1 MTPLLLFL
9 LGCAVTYLGT
19 VSAAFNALMRL
30 SLRIHA
36 ERTDRDDALGRYL
49 EDPRR
54 LFIPARLLI
63 SVLIILTAALLA
75 RVTGLEARGFPILV
89 LSIIGIVL
97 VCEHLIPLI
106 IVRNDPERALDILLP
121 SFDAF
126 ASMLRP
132 LTSVLLRIGA
142 SRARRNQSG
151 VLRVNQS
158 GVRANAPQPA
168 PAPVTTATEAPPVE
182 PAPEVAEAAQDAA
195 DAADAAA
202 QEGQARELLRNL
214 ADFRET
220 MVREVM
226 TPRPD
231 IVAIES
237 SATLDQ
243 LQTLFREQQYS
254 RIPVF
259 KDTLDNV
266 QGFVNVKDLLL
277 KPGAT
282 LTAPVTSYVRPAH
295 FVPETKRVPDLL
307 AELQR
312 KRIQSAIVV
321 DEYGGTAGLVTVEDL
336 LEEIV
341 GEIRDEYDV
350 EVERIVDEGNGA
362 FLFSGSVHVEEM
374 ANLLKV
380 NIEGH
385 GFETVGGFLLSRLG
399 RVPAVGEH
407 LEIDGLG
414 VEIVETEQRRITRVR
429 MSRLEPI
436 PTPENVENA

>member
-54 LFIPARLLI
+54 LFVPVRLLI
-63 SVLIILTAALLA
+63 SLLVVVAAALLA
-75 RVTGLEARGFPILV
+75 RVTGVDPKGFPILIV
-89 LSIIGIVL
+89 SIVAIDL
-97 VCEHLIPLI
+97 ACEHVIPLL
-106 IVRNDPERALDILLP
+106 IVRKDPERVLDVLRPTCDVIARL
-121 SFDAF
+121 
-126 ASMLRP
+126 LRP
-132 LTSVLLRIGA
+132 LTYNLLQLGSI
-142 SRARRNQSG
+142 RRK
-151 VLRVNQS
+151 NQS
-158 GVRANAPQPA
+158 GVRHNGNGKPKTPPPAEVAPP
-168 PAPVTTATEAPPVE
+168 PPLPETTEAV
-182 PAPEVAEAAQDAA
+182 
-195 DAADAAA
+195 

-231 IVAIES
+231 ITAIRS
-237 SATLDQ
+237 DATIDQ
-243 LQTLFREQQYS
+243 LHTLFREQQYS

-259 KDTLDNV
+259 KESLDNV
-266 QGFVNVKDLLL
+266 QGFVFVKDLIMRTGTASSGLI
-277 KPGAT
+277 
-282 LTAPVTSYVRPAH
+282 APVVRPAH
-295 FVPETKRVPDLL
+295 FVPESKRVPDLL
-307 AELQR
+307 KEFQR
-312 KRIQSAIVV
+312 KRIQIAIVV
-321 DEYGGTAGLVTVEDL
+321 DEYGGTAGLVTLEDL
-336 LEEIV
+336 VEEIV

-350 EVERIVDEGNGA
+350 EAERIVDEGRGQ
-362 FLFSGSVHVEEM
+362 FLLSGSVHVDEM

-380 NIEGH
+380 TIEGH
-385 GFETVGGFLLSRLG
+385 GFETVGGYLLSRLG

-407 LEIDGLG
+407 LDVDGID

-429 MSRLEPI
+429 MRRLEPV
-436 PTPENVENA
+436 TASGEERAG

>member
-36 ERTDRDDALGRYL
+36 ERTDRDDVLGQYL

-63 SVLIILTAALLA
+63 SSLSILAAALLA
-75 RVTGLEARGFPILV
+75 RVTGVDPAGFPV
-89 LSIIGIVL
+89 LIVSIIGIVL
-97 VCEHLIPLI
+97 ACEHLIPLL
-106 IVRNDPERALDILLP
+106 IVRHDPERILDVLLP
-121 SFDAF
+121 SFDAI
-126 ASMLRP
+126 ASVLRP
-132 LTSVLLRIGA
+132 LTNGLLRVGT
-142 SRARRNQSG
+142 SNRRRN
-151 VLRVNQS
+151 LS
-158 GVRANAPQPA
+158 GVRTDAHVRQPPPPVQVA
-168 PAPVTTATEAPPVE
+168 ASAPVPEAPDATEAV
-182 PAPEVAEAAQDAA
+182 
-195 DAADAAA
+195 

-231 IVAIES
+231 IIAIES
-237 SATLDQ
+237 DATIEQ
-243 LQTLFREQQYS
+243 LYTLFREQQYS

-259 KDTLDNV
+259 KETLDNV
-266 QGFVNVKDLLL
+266 QGFVFIKDLLQRGPAAAVNGPITPL
-277 KPGAT
+277 I
-282 LTAPVTSYVRPAH
+282 RPAH

-307 AELQR
+307 KEFQR
-312 KRIQSAIVV
+312 KRLQSAIVV
-321 DEYGGTAGLVTVEDL
+321 DEYGGTAGLVTIEDL
-336 LEEIV
+336 IEEIV

-350 EVERIVDEGNGA
+350 EVERIVDEGQGK

-374 ANLLKV
+374 ASLMKV
-380 NIEGH
+380 SIEGQ

-407 LEIDGLG
+407 LEIDGLD

-429 MSRLEPI
+429 MSRLEPVA
-436 PTPENVENA
+436 TNGGTAAGK

>member
-63 SVLIILTAALLA
+63 STLTILAAALLA
-75 RVTGLEARGFPILV
+75 RATGLDRAGFPLLV
-89 LSIIGIVL
+89 LSIVIVVL
-97 VCEHLIPLI
+97 TTEHLIPLV
-106 IVRNDPERALDILLP
+106 IVRQDPERVLDVLLP
-121 SFDAF
+121 SFDVIAR
-126 ASMLRP
+126 MLKP
-132 LTSVLLRIGA
+132 LTYGLLRLGT
-142 SRARRNQSG
+142 SRRRQN
-151 VLRVNQS
+151 LS
-158 GVRANAPQPA
+158 GVRTDAHVPT
-168 PAPVTTATEAPPVE
+168 VRPPVE
-182 PAPEVAEAAQDAA
+182 VATVPPTPDSSTESV
-195 DAADAAA
+195 

-231 IVAIES
+231 IIAIQHD
-237 SATLDQ
+237 ATIEQ
-243 LQTLFREQQYS
+243 LYTLFREQQYS

-259 KDTLDNV
+259 KETLDNV
-266 QGFVNVKDLLL
+266 LGFIFIKDLIQRGPTMNLQ
-277 KPGAT
+277 
-282 LTAPVTSYVRPAH
+282 APITPITPFIRPAH

-307 AELQR
+307 KEFQR
-312 KRIQSAIVV
+312 KRLQSAIVV

-350 EVERIVDEGNGA
+350 EVERIVDEGNGK
-362 FLFSGSVHVEEM
+362 FLFAGSVHVEEM
-374 ANLLKV
+374 ANLMKV
-380 NIEGH
+380 TIEGH

-407 LEIDGLG
+407 LEVDALD

-429 MSRLEPI
+429 MSRLEPVA
-436 PTPENVENA
+436 TNGLATGK

>member
-54 LFIPARLLI
+54 LFIPVRLLI
-63 SVLIILTAALLA
+63 SSLTILAAALLA
-75 RVTGLEARGFPILV
+75 RVTGVEPGGFPILV
-89 LSIIGIVL
+89 LAIIGIV
-97 VCEHLIPLI
+97 VACEHLIPLA
-106 IVRNDPERALDILLP
+106 IVRSDPERVLDVLLP
-121 SFDAF
+121 SFDAI
-126 ASMLRP
+126 AGMLRP
-132 LTSVLLRIGA
+132 LTSGLLRIGT
-142 SRARRNQSG
+142 SRTRRNH
-151 VLRVNQS
+151 S
-158 GVRANAPQPA
+158 GVRTNSHEP
-168 PAPVTTATEAPPVE
+168 EAPTPI
-182 PAPEVAEAAQDAA
+182 EAAIPSPAQDAVE
-195 DAADAAA
+195 AAV

-231 IVAIES
+231 IIAIES
-237 SATLDQ
+237 DASIEQ
-243 LQTLFREQQYS
+243 LLALFRDQQYS

-259 KDTLDNV
+259 KETLDNV
-266 QGFVNVKDLLL
+266 QGFVFIKDFML
-277 KPGAT
+277 KPGNTQAGPIT
-282 LTAPVTSYVRPAH
+282 PYVRAAH

-307 AELQR
+307 KEFQR
-312 KRIQSAIVV
+312 KRLQSAIVV

-350 EVERIVDEGNGA
+350 EVERIVDEGQGT

-374 ANLLKV
+374 ANLMKV
-380 NIEGH
+380 TIEGQ

-399 RVPAVGEH
+399 RVPAIGEH
-407 LEIDGLG
+407 LEVDGLD

-429 MSRLEPI
+429 MSK
-436 PTPENVENA
+436 PEAVPSETSPGK

>member
-1 MTPLLLFL
+1 M
-9 LGCAVTYLGT
+9 TYLGT
-19 VSAAFNALMRL
+19 VTAAFNALMRL

-36 ERTDRDDALGRYL
+36 ERTDRDDALGQYL

-63 SVLIILTAALLA
+63 STLTILAAALLA
-75 RVTGLEARGFPILV
+75 RATGLDRAGFPLLV
-89 LSIIGIVL
+89 LSIVIVVL
-97 VCEHLIPLI
+97 TCEHLIPLT
-106 IVRNDPERALDILLP
+106 IVRQDPERVLDVLLP
-121 SFDAF
+121 SFDVIAR
-126 ASMLRP
+126 LLKP
-132 LTSVLLRIGA
+132 LTYALLRLGT
-142 SRARRNQSG
+142 SRRRQN
-151 VLRVNQS
+151 LS
-158 GVRANAPQPA
+158 GVRTDAHVP
-168 PAPVTTATEAPPVE
+168 TARPPVE
-182 PAPEVAEAAQDAA
+182 VAAVPPAPDSSTEAV
-195 DAADAAA
+195 

-231 IVAIES
+231 IVAIETT
-237 SATLDQ
+237 ATIEQ
-243 LQTLFREQQYS
+243 LYSLFREQQYS

-259 KDTLDNV
+259 KETLDNV
-266 QGFVNVKDLLL
+266 QGFVFIKDLIQRG
-277 KPGAT
+277 PST
-282 LTAPVTSYVRPAH
+282 MVTGPITPLIRPAH

-307 AELQR
+307 KEFQR
-312 KRIQSAIVV
+312 KRLQSAIVV

-350 EVERIVDEGNGA
+350 EVERIVDEGNGK
-362 FLFSGSVHVEEM
+362 FLFAGSVHVEEM
-374 ANLLKV
+374 ANLMKV
-380 NIEGH
+380 TIEGH

-407 LEIDGLG
+407 LEVDGLD

-429 MSRLEPI
+429 MSRLEPVAASGLA
-436 PTPENVENA
+436 TGK

>member
-36 ERTDRDDALGRYL
+36 ERTERGDVLGRYL

-54 LFIPARLLI
+54 LFIPVRLLI
-63 SVLIILTAALLA
+63 GVLTVVTAALLA
-75 RVTGLEARGFPILV
+75 RVTGVGSQGFPILV
-89 LSIIGIVL
+89 LSMIGIVL
-97 VCEHLIPLI
+97 ACEHVIPLI
-106 IVRNDPERALDILLP
+106 VVRRDPERILDVLLP
-121 SFDAF
+121 SFDAI
-126 ASMLRP
+126 AGVLRP
-132 LTSVLLRIGA
+132 LTSGLLRIGT

-151 VLRVNQS
+151 VMRVN
-158 GVRANAPQPA
+158 GAVPPPA
-168 PAPVTTATEAPPVE
+168 PPAQEKTAGDAPATEHAE
-182 PAPEVAEAAQDAA
+182 PEGGD
-195 DAADAAA
+195 AA

-231 IVAIES
+231 IIAIEAD
-237 SATLDQ
+237 ATLDQ
-243 LQTLFREQQYS
+243 LHTLYREQQYS

-259 KDTLDNV
+259 KESLDNV
-266 QGFVNVKDLLL
+266 QGIIFIKDLLQL
-277 KPGAT
+277 KPGT
-282 LTAPVTSYVRPAH
+282 PLTGPIAPYIRPAH

-307 AELQR
+307 AEFQR
-312 KRIQSAIVV
+312 KRIQLAIVV
-321 DEYGGTAGLVTVEDL
+321 DEYGGTAGLVSVEDL

-350 EVERIVDEGNGA
+350 EVERIVDEGNGT
-362 FLFSGSVHVEEM
+362 FLFSGSAHVEEM
-374 ANLLKV
+374 ASRLKV
-380 NIEGH
+380 EIEGH

-407 LEIDGLG
+407 LEVDGLD

-429 MSRLEPI
+429 MSRLEPMPASESA
-436 PTPENVENA
+436 PTE

>member
-1 MTPLLLFL
+1 LFL

-54 LFIPARLLI
+54 LFIPARILI
-63 SVLIILTAALLA
+63 SSLMVITVALLA
-75 RVTGLEARGFPILV
+75 RVTGVGTQGFPILV

-97 VCEHLIPLI
+97 ACEHLIPLI
-106 IVRNDPERALDILLP
+106 IVRQDPERVLDVLLP
-121 SFDAF
+121 SFDVIAGV
-126 ASMLRP
+126 LRP
-132 LTSVLLRIGA
+132 LTSGLLRLGTN
-142 SRARRNQSG
+142 RNRRNQSG
-151 VLRVNQS
+151 VMRVPA
-158 GVRANAPQPA
+158 GVRANGNAPPTPVPAKVEEAAAAPADAPQDA
-168 PAPVTTATEAPPVE
+168 GEAVQ
-182 PAPEVAEAAQDAA
+182 EAQS
-195 DAADAAA
+195 
-202 QEGQARELLRNL
+202 RELLRNL

-220 MVREVM
+220 MVKEVM

-231 IVAIES
+231 IIAIEA

-243 LQTLFREQQYS
+243 LHTLYREQQYS

-259 KDTLDNV
+259 KESLDNV
-266 QGFVNVKDLLL
+266 QGMIFIKDLLQL
-277 KPGAT
+277 KPG
-282 LTAPVTSYVRPAH
+282 TALSGPITPYIRPAH

-307 AELQR
+307 KEFQR
-312 KRIQSAIVV
+312 KRVQLAIVV
-321 DEYGGTAGLVTVEDL
+321 DEYGGTAGLVSVEDL

-350 EVERIVDEGNGA
+350 EVERIVDEGNGS

-374 ANLLKV
+374 ASLMKV
-380 NIEGH
+380 PIEGH

-407 LEIDGLG
+407 LEIDGLD
-414 VEIVETEQRRITRVR
+414 VEFVETEQRRITRVR
-429 MSRLEPI
+429 MSRLEPV
-436 PTPENVENA
+436 PATEQANQQ

>member
-36 ERTDRDDALGRYL
+36 ERTDRDDSLGWYL
-49 EDPRR
+49 DDPRR
-54 LFIPARLLI
+54 FFVPARMLSTTLT
-63 SVLIILTAALLA
+63 VLAAALLA
-75 RVTGLEARGFPILV
+75 RVTGLSSAGFPVLI
-89 LSIIGIVL
+89 LSIVAIVIT
-97 VCEHLIPLI
+97 CEHLIPLV
-106 IVRNDPERALDILLP
+106 IVRRDPERVLDVLLP
-121 SFDAF
+121 SFDVIARL
-126 ASMLRP
+126 MKP
-132 LTSVLLRIGA
+132 LTSTLLRIGT
-142 SRARRNQSG
+142 SRSKE
-151 VLRVNQS
+151 
-158 GVRANAPQPA
+158 RANSNGHREPPTPDALTSIKQ
-168 PAPVTTATEAPPVE
+168 ATDSEQQEQHEAV
-182 PAPEVAEAAQDAA
+182 
-195 DAADAAA
+195 

-231 IVAIES
+231 IIAIENT
-237 SATLDQ
+237 ATVDQ
-243 LQTLFREQQYS
+243 LLTLFREQQYS
-254 RIPVF
+254 RLPVF
-259 KDTLDNV
+259 SDTLDNV
-266 QGFVNVKDLLL
+266 VGILFIKDLLQQL
-277 KPGAT
+277 RPGPG
-282 LTAPVTSYVRPAH
+282 LIGPIAPFIRPAH

-307 AELQR
+307 KEFQR
-312 KRIQSAIVV
+312 KRLQIAVVV

-350 EVERIVDEGNGA
+350 EVERIVDEGQGK
-362 FLFSGSVHVEEM
+362 FLLSGSVHVEEM
-374 ANLLKV
+374 ATLMKV
-380 NIEGH
+380 GVEGQ

-407 LEIDGLG
+407 FEVDGLD

-429 MSRLEPI
+429 MSRLEP
-436 PTPENVENA
+436 VASGDSAQNA

>member
-36 ERTDRDDALGRYL
+36 ERTDRDDALGQYL

-63 SVLIILTAALLA
+63 SSLSILAAALLA
-75 RVTGLEARGFPILV
+75 RVTGVDPAGLPV
-89 LSIIGIVL
+89 LIVSIIGIVL
-97 VCEHLIPLI
+97 ACEHLIPLF
-106 IVRNDPERALDILLP
+106 IVRHDPERVLDVLLP
-121 SFDAF
+121 SFDAI
-126 ASMLRP
+126 ASVLRP
-132 LTSVLLRIGA
+132 LTNTLLRLGT
-142 SRARRNQSG
+142 SNRRRN
-151 VLRVNQS
+151 LS
-158 GVRANAPQPA
+158 GVRTDAHIKQTPPPVQIASA
-168 PAPVTTATEAPPVE
+168 PAPEPPDATEAV
-182 PAPEVAEAAQDAA
+182 
-195 DAADAAA
+195 

-231 IVAIES
+231 IIAIES
-237 SATLDQ
+237 DATIEQ
-243 LQTLFREQQYS
+243 LYTLFREQQYS

-259 KDTLDNV
+259 KETLDNV
-266 QGFVNVKDLLL
+266 QGFIFIKDLLQRG
-277 KPGAT
+277 PS
-282 LTAPVTSYVRPAH
+282 APVSGPITPLIRPAH

-307 AELQR
+307 KEFQR
-312 KRIQSAIVV
+312 KRLQSAIVV
-321 DEYGGTAGLVTVEDL
+321 DEYGGTAGLVTIEDL
-336 LEEIV
+336 IEEIV

-350 EVERIVDEGNGA
+350 EVERIVDEGQGK

-374 ANLLKV
+374 ASLMKV
-380 NIEGH
+380 TIEGQ

-407 LEIDGLG
+407 LEIDGLD

-429 MSRLEPI
+429 MSRLEPVA
-436 PTPENVENA
+436 TNGGTAAGK

>member
-36 ERTDRDDALGRYL
+36 ERTDRDDALGQYL

-63 SVLIILTAALLA
+63 SSLSILAAALLA
-75 RVTGLEARGFPILV
+75 RVTGVDPAGFPV
-89 LSIIGIVL
+89 LIVSIIGIVL
-97 VCEHLIPLI
+97 TCEHLIPLV
-106 IVRNDPERALDILLP
+106 IVRHDPERVLDVLLP
-121 SFDAF
+121 SFDAI
-126 ASMLRP
+126 AGVLRP
-132 LTSVLLRIGA
+132 LTNTLLRLGT
-142 SRARRNQSG
+142 SNRRRN
-151 VLRVNQS
+151 LS
-158 GVRANAPQPA
+158 GVRTDAHVKQAQP
-168 PAPVTTATEAPPVE
+168 PVQIESAPVPETPDATEAV
-182 PAPEVAEAAQDAA
+182 
-195 DAADAAA
+195 

-237 SATLDQ
+237 DATIEQ
-243 LQTLFREQQYS
+243 LYTLFREQQYS
-254 RIPVF
+254 RVPVF
-259 KDTLDNV
+259 KETLDNV
-266 QGFVNVKDLLL
+266 QGFVFIKDLLQRG
-277 KPGAT
+277 PAT
-282 LTAPVTSYVRPAH
+282 ATSGPITSLIRPAH

-307 AELQR
+307 KEFQR
-312 KRIQSAIVV
+312 KRLQSAVVV
-321 DEYGGTAGLVTVEDL
+321 DEYGGTAGLVTIEDL
-336 LEEIV
+336 IEEIV

-350 EVERIVDEGNGA
+350 EVERIVDEGQGK

-374 ANLLKV
+374 ASLMKV
-380 NIEGH
+380 EIEGQ

-407 LEIDGLG
+407 LEVDGLD

-429 MSRLEPI
+429 MSRLEPV
-436 PTPENVENA
+436 PSNGVAATGK